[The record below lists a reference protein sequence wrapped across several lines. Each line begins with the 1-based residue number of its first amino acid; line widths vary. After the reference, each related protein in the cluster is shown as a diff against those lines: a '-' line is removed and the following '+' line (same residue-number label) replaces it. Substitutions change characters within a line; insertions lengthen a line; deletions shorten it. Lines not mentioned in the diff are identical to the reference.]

1 MYSLGVQLT
10 KKEIIYLSGYI
21 DGLKSSRGQH
31 TAGNLS
37 SIQLLFNNTKLT
49 KYKQHEVLV
58 LVSHIGKK
66 Y

>member
-10 KKEIIYLSGYI
+10 EEEISYLSGYI
-21 DGLKSSRGQH
+21 DELKSSRDQH
-31 TAGNLS
+31 AAGNLS

-58 LVSHIGKK
+58 LVSYIGEK
-66 Y
+66 

>member
-10 KKEIIYLSGYI
+10 KREIRYLSRYLNQ
-21 DGLKSSRGQH
+21 LKSVRDQH

-37 SIQLLFNNTKLT
+37 PIQLLFNNTKLT

-58 LVSHIGKK
+58 LVSHIDEK